1 MVLAP
6 APLHIAH
13 GAEPVVLFDFEG
25 VGHARNA
32 LLTQGRELAC
42 PTGTNSPFEH
52 KGQFSELSN
61 RRRSAASRTSQPLHR
76 RGSVGIPS
84 NQEEGHGA
92 ASLASVAERK
102 VMHHEKYATPWR
114 HASLTM

>member
-25 VGHARNA
+25 GGHARNA
-32 LLTQGRELAC
+32 LLSQGRDLAC

-52 KGQFSELSN
+52 KGQFFELSN
-61 RRRSAASRTSQPLHR
+61 RRRRAASRTLQSLHR
-76 RGSVGIPS
+76 RGSVAIPS
-84 NQEEGHGA
+84 NQEKGHGA
-92 ASLASVAERK
+92 VSLASVAERK
-102 VMHHEKYATPWR
+102 LMHHEKYARCWR
-114 HASLTM
+114 RASPTW